1 MNAAT
6 LLIPEASLILLG
18 FLLKRYTTWPVEF
31 WVTAEKLVYYVLFP
45 ALLFNS
51 IVRTPLS
58 IQASGPAMA
67 VAIIAVL
74 AGASLAWSA
83 KWFLKVDPIRFASG
97 VQCGFRFNS
106 YVALAMAERVGG
118 QPGLALAALVIGVS
132 VPLCNLLAVY
142 PLARHAG
149 NSFARELLKNPLI
162 LATLLGL
169 IGNVAG
175 LQLPGPLSVT
185 LQKLGAAAL
194 ALGLICVGASV
205 SFGAGSAQ
213 DAATSGKSDLAFNIW
228 IQVVKSFALPALAW
242 LGALQMGLG
251 PMEKSVVTLFAAM
264 PTASAA
270 YILANRMGG
279 DGPYVAKLITVSL
292 LVSMFALP
300 FWLSVM

>member
-6 LLIPEASLILLG
+6 LLIPEASLILIG
-18 FLLKRYTTWPVEF
+18 FLLKRHSGWPLDF
-31 WVTAEKLVYYVLFP
+31 WVTAEKLVYYVMFP

-58 IQASGPAMA
+58 VQAAGPAIGVA
-67 VAIIAVL
+67 VAAVL
-74 AGASLAWSA
+74 SGTVLAYAA
-83 KWFLKVDPIRFASG
+83 KLFLEVEPIRFASG
-97 VQCGFRFNS
+97 VQCAFRFNS

-142 PLARHAG
+142 PLARHSG
-149 NSFARELLKNPLI
+149 NNFGRELLKNPLI

-169 IGNVAG
+169 LGNIAG
-175 LQLPGPLSVT
+175 LHLPDPASIT

-194 ALGLICVGASV
+194 ALGLICVGTGI
-205 SFGAGSAQ
+205 SFGEG
-213 DAATSGKSDLAFNIW
+213 AARDGKPRDIAFNVW
-228 IQVVKSFALPALAW
+228 IQFVKSFGLPAVAW
-242 LGALQMGLG
+242 LGARAMGLG
-251 PMEKSVVTLFAAM
+251 PMEKSVITLFAAM

-292 LVSMFALP
+292 VVSMFALP